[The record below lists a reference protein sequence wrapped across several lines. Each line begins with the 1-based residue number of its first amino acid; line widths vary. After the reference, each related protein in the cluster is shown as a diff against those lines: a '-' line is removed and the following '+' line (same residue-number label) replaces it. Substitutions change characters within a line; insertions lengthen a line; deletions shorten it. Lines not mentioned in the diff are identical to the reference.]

1 MISFDDTYN
10 VIYNYIDSQMCSHI
24 FVGFRAIGFNLL
36 FSFWAMVLINGSFS
50 WVTLDVRILCY
61 LTQPGLV
68 AE

>member
-10 VIYNYIDSQMCSHI
+10 VIYNYIDSHTCSHI

-50 WVTLDVRILCY
+50 WVTLDVRILRY
-61 LTQPGLV
+61 LTQPLLV
-68 AE
+68 TE